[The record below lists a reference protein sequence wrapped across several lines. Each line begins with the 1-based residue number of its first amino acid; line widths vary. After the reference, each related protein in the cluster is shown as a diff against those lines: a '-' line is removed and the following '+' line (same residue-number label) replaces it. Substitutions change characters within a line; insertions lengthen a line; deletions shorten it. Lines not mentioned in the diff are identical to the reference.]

1 MTPEVIAW
9 AQHRLGVDVTGVWD
23 APSRAECRAVQR
35 GAGLPQTGELDDATL
50 RALAPEVDA
59 GREPG

>member
-1 MTPEVIAW
+1 VSPGLIAW

-35 GAGLPQTGELDDATL
+35 GAGLPETGELDDATL
-50 RALAPEVDA
+50 RALAPEQ
-59 GREPG
+59 E